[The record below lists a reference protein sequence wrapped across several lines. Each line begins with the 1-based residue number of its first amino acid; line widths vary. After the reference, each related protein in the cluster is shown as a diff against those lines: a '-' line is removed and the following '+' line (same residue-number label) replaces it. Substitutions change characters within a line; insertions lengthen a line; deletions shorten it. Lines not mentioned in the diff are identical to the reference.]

1 MPTLNSDSD
10 VKKLFYNIGEVSKQ
24 LELASSL
31 LRFWEKEFDCLQK
44 VVKNKKG
51 DRKYTEH
58 NIEDLKQIV
67 KLVKQKGY
75 TLQGANQI
83 MNKSTKSKNP
93 QQDTLESLSKIRD
106 FLESLK
112 NSL

>member
-1 MPTLNSDSD
+1 MPTLKTDTE
-10 VKKLFYNIGEVSKQ
+10 VKKLFYNMGEVSK
-24 LELASSL
+24 LLGVAPSL
-31 LRFWEKEFDCLQK
+31 LRFWEKEFNCLQK

-58 NIEDLKQIV
+58 NIEDLKQILH
-67 KLVKQKGY
+67 LVKQKGY
-75 TLQGANQI
+75 TLQGANAF
-83 MNKSTKSKNP
+83 MNQTVKSENP
-93 QQDTLESLSKIRD
+93 KQDTLESLYKIRH

>member
-1 MPTLNSDSD
+1 MPTLKSDTE
-10 VKKLFYNIGEVSKQ
+10 VKKLFYSIGEVSKQ
-24 LELASSL
+24 LNLPPSL
-31 LRFWEKEFDCLQK
+31 LRFWEKEFDCLKK

-58 NIEDLKQIV
+58 NIEELKQIIH
-67 KLVKQKGY
+67 LVKQKGY
-75 TLQGANQI
+75 TLQGANTL
-83 MNKSTKSKNP
+83 MNQNTKSENP
-93 QQDTLESLSKIRD
+93 LQDTLESLSKIRQ